1 MGTAV
6 FKIHCFSAV
15 LSKDK
20 LKEDNI
26 VQSYRTATDKQEG
39 EQLFT
44 RVDSDRTRGNGFK
57 LRQGRFRLNI
67 RSKFFP
73 QRVVTLEQVAQGG
86 CGWPVPRCIQGQAR
100 HGSRQ
105 SGLAVGNPACS
116 MGVET
121 RWSLWSFS
129 TQAILWFHGSMIWYW
144 QTRNK
149 WLVMY

>member
-1 MGTAV
+1 V

-86 CGWPVPRCIQGQAR
+86 CG
-100 HGSRQ
+100 
-105 SGLAVGNPACS
+105 
-116 MGVET
+116 
-121 RWSLWSFS
+121 
-129 TQAILWFHGSMIWYW
+129 
-144 QTRNK
+144 
-149 WLVMY
+149 